1 VPAVIVGLIL
11 VAWLVLAG
19 LPFGGDRD
27 RKVAAAPKTETIAEG
42 TTTREPGTVIDVP
55 DEQTTTADEAPN
67 TITEVAPPVTT
78 NTTPATTTIAPMTP
92 PVTATA
98 RPQPVPAQPVPVH
111 RPPVVPVQRPPVT
124 TPPPA
129 TTPAT
134 TTPRRDI
141 TEAEAAAQLRG
152 YVTSR
157 NYYGVAT
164 ECVKLNPRGYRN
176 EGYAFE
182 VWHAC
187 AGGGSSR
194 LLGRWRVDEHTR
206 EVFVQRDDGRYL
218 RP

>member
-1 VPAVIVGLIL
+1 MTPAPMRRGLPWWIVPAVIVGLIL

-19 LPFGGDRD
+19 LPFGGNRD
-27 RKVAAAPKTETIAEG
+27 RKVPAAPKSETIAEG
-42 TTTREPGTVIDVP
+42 TSTRAPGTVIDVQ

-67 TITEVAPPVTT
+67 TITEVPPVGTTTTIVMPTSTVAQTPPPVTT
-78 NTTPATTTIAPMTP
+78 TVP
-92 PVTATA
+92 
-98 RPQPVPAQPVPVH
+98 PQPA
-111 RPPVVPVQRPPVT
+111 PVQRPPIA

-129 TTPAT
+129 TTIPQ
-134 TTPRRDI
+134 RDI

-164 ECVKLNPRGYRN
+164 ECVKINARGYRN

-194 LLGRWRVDEHTR
+194 LLGRWRVDVHTR
-206 EVFVQRDDGRYL
+206 EVFRQSDDGRYV